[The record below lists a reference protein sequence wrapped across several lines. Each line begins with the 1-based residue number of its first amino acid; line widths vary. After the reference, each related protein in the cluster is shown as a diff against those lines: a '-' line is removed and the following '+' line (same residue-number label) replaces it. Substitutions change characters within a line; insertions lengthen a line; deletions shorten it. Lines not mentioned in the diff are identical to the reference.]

1 MSNKTEKN
9 SASIDARYRTMLILW
24 SGQMGSVAL
33 FFLVTQFAEVADDL
47 TPKNVLSFAFAAV
60 GTFVAIISFVVKSK
74 LLQRAEEKQDVA
86 LVQQALVVGCA
97 LSEVPALLGVVERF
111 ILPGREYLLLLA
123 ISLIAMALHFP
134 RRLHLLAASYK
145 DSAFGGSA

>member
-33 FFLVTQFAEVADDL
+33 FFFVTQFAEVADDL
-47 TPKNVLSFAFAAV
+47 TPKNVLSFAFAV

-86 LVQQALVVGCA
+86 LVQQALVVSCA